1 MPRTITGLD
10 VQENLSCEV
19 LDIAQ
24 KVTILGETPTTK
36 KFLAYNPPDDTTTY
50 QDIDVADDI
59 DITTLP
65 EITTT
70 IASDRMLIA
79 HADGTNKKISPA
91 DVGVSYEASRGIVID
106 TSVTP
111 NTISTNTDQSTIS
124 DLDIGSGARLAVLKV
139 PHDITAGTNITLTGV
154 KPGSGGYNGETTVSI
169 NSTDTQYT
177 SGLAIQVNAGTLP
190 TPTIDWKPDL
200 TTLGFT
206 GPYATCL
213 KVPQQLVGSTNI
225 NMTSNYDGSS
235 QVYISATD
243 TNTEYTGGLGIEIIA
258 TDEIN
263 ARTDGNTTS
272 INTGNNTIE
281 VLRVPNQLR
290 SGTNIQMTNSAGL
303 IQTNYDGD
311 QEIVISAISIE
322 YTGGD
327 GIIVDDGDEEISALL
342 DSINNTLGFNAST
355 EIEVLKVP
363 NELRQSNNIVMT
375 NSLGNPIA
383 NFDGH
388 TVVNISLEESPIIEN
403 LTITGGAGFNHIE
416 NMNIA
421 FGNSTTPISGLN
433 GFLFQNGIT
442 GNQLPFQLQGAAP
455 GGFTNSGGGTT
466 STNGFNSLLSPEP
479 TSRYFVFSGGSN
491 PPPSNRWI
499 RTRSIEYLIIQGG
512 TIEAYY
518 IQGNSSNGG
527 ENADGNEDLVFEV
540 LDASFT
546 TILPTVNVS
555 LGATGYIGNL
565 FSLFTYTLTA
575 SQASQGYYLQF
586 RQIAHSGSAFDN
598 YGIKYIRF
606 NSGSSDVRILNLPTS
621 APTETGRIWNDNGI
635 LKIVL

>member
-225 NMTSNYDGSS
+225 NMTSNYDGSG

-281 VLRVPNQLR
+281 VLRVPNELQA
-290 SGTNIQMTNSAGL
+290 GANIIMTAD
-303 IQTNYDGD
+303 YDGSN
-311 QEIVISAISIE
+311 VVSISATDTNTE
-322 YTGGD
+322 YTGGT
-327 GIIVDDGDEEISALL
+327 GIGISITDTINAQTDTILNTT
-342 DSINNTLGFNAST
+342 SINGNNQ
-355 EIEVLKVP
+355 IQVLKVP

-635 LKIVL
+635 LKIV

>member
-225 NMTSNYDGSS
+225 NMTSNYDGSG

-281 VLRVPNQLR
+281 VLRVPNELQA
-290 SGTNIQMTNSAGL
+290 GANIIMTAD
-303 IQTNYDGD
+303 YDGSN
-311 QEIVISAISIE
+311 VVSISATNTNTE
-322 YTGGD
+322 YTGGT
-327 GIIVDDGDEEISALL
+327 GIGISITDTINAQTDTILNTT
-342 DSINNTLGFNAST
+342 SINGNNQ
-355 EIEVLKVP
+355 IQVLKVP

-403 LTITGGAGFNHIE
+403 LTITGGVGFNHIE

-586 RQIAHSGSAFDN
+586 RRIAHSGSAFDN

>member
-10 VQENLSCEV
+10 IQENLSCEV

-50 QDIDVADDI
+50 QDIDVAGDI
-59 DITTLP
+59 DIIALP
-65 EITTT
+65 EITAT

-79 HADGTNKKISPA
+79 HADGSNKKISPEN
-91 DVGVSYEASRGIVID
+91 VGVSYEASRGIVIN

-200 TTLGFT
+200 STLGFS

-213 KVPQQLVGSTNI
+213 KVPNQLIASGANI
-225 NMTSNYDGSS
+225 IMTPGNYDGSG
-235 QVYISATD
+235 QVFISAVNTND
-243 TNTEYTGGLGIEIIA
+243 TYNAGTGIAISVTNTV
-258 TDEIN
+258 N
-263 ARTDGNTTS
+263 ALTDGSTTS
-272 INTGNNTIE
+272 IN
-281 VLRVPNQLR
+281 
-290 SGTNIQMTNSAGL
+290 GTNK
-303 IQTNYDGD
+303 
-311 QEIVISAISIE
+311 IV
-322 YTGGD
+322 
-327 GIIVDDGDEEISALL
+327 
-342 DSINNTLGFNAST
+342 
-355 EIEVLKVP
+355 VLKVP
-363 NELRQSNNIVMT
+363 NKLLASNNIIMT
-375 NSLGNPIA
+375 NNEY
-383 NFDGH
+383 DGSIVTSISAVNTD
-388 TVVNISLEESPIIEN
+388 TVYNAGDNIDISNTNTISLEEAPIIEG
-403 LTITGGAGFNHIE
+403 LTVTGAGFDHVE

-421 FGNSTTPISGLN
+421 FGNAGLNISGLN

-442 GNQLPFQLQGAAP
+442 GAQIPFQLQGVAP
-455 GGFTNSGGGTT
+455 GGFVASGGGTT
-466 STNGFNSLLSPEP
+466 STNGFKSSLSPQP
-479 TSRYFVFSGGSN
+479 TARYFVFSGGTW
-491 PPPSNRWI
+491 PPASNRWI

-512 TIEAYY
+512 TIEAYW
-518 IQGNSSNGG
+518 IQGNSQNGG
-527 ENADGNEDLVFEV
+527 ENADSGEDLKFEV
-540 LDASFT
+540 LDASFNLVGTAT
-546 TILPTVNVS
+546 TVS
-555 LGATGYIGNL
+555 LGQTAYPGNV

-575 SQASQGYYLQF
+575 AQTSQGYYLQF
-586 RQIAHSGSAFDN
+586 RQTGHSGQSFDN

-606 NSGSSDVRILNLPTS
+606 TSGESDVRLLNLPTS
-621 APTETGRIWNDNGI
+621 APTETGRIWSDSGT
-635 LKIVL
+635 LKIT

>member
-1 MPRTITGLD
+1 MSSINGLKRISATSINNSGVFRLGNNYNSGEAGQVIISQGDEQPAVWGINHGATPNALSMGTNINLTSGATSWDGSIAD
-10 VQENLSCEV
+10 VINV
-19 LDIAQ
+19 
-24 KVTILGETPTTK
+24 
-36 KFLAYNPPDDTTTY
+36 PPFYDTTY
-50 QDIDVADDI
+50 DEGKGIEIDYIGPPVPVEPIISVRTDDFTI
-59 DITTLP
+59 NA
-65 EITTT
+65 
-70 IASDRMLIA
+70 IAS
-79 HADGTNKKISPA
+79 
-91 DVGVSYEASRGIVID
+91 
-106 TSVTP
+106 
-111 NTISTNTDQSTIS
+111 
-124 DLDIGSGARLAVLKV
+124 GSNPKNLNVLRV
-139 PHDITAGTNITLTGV
+139 PKELKPGTNITYSPPSATGFN
-154 KPGSGGYNGETTVSI
+154 GSADVII
-169 NSTDTQYT
+169 NATDTKTPNELQQGANIVMT
-177 SGLAIQVNAGTLP
+177 NSLGVNVAE
-190 TPTIDWKPDL
+190 
-200 TTLGFT
+200 F
-206 GPYATCL
+206 
-213 KVPQQLVGSTNI
+213 
-225 NMTSNYDGSS
+225 DGSEVVS
-235 QVYISATD
+235 ISATD
-243 TNTEYTGGLGIEIIA
+243 TNTEYTGGLGIEITA
-258 TDEIN
+258 FDAIN
-263 ARTDGNTTS
+263 ARTDGYTTG

-281 VLRVPNQLR
+281 ILRVPNQLR
-290 SGTNIQMTNSAGL
+290 SGANIQMTNSAGL

-311 QEIVISAISIE
+311 QEIVISATSIE

-621 APTETGRIWNDNGI
+621 APTETGRIWNYNGI

>member
-281 VLRVPNQLR
+281 VLRVPNELQA
-290 SGTNIQMTNSAGL
+290 GANIIMTAD
-303 IQTNYDGD
+303 YDGSN
-311 QEIVISAISIE
+311 VVSISATDTNTE
-322 YTGGD
+322 YTGGT
-327 GIIVDDGDEEISALL
+327 GIGISITDTINAQTDTILNTT
-342 DSINNTLGFNAST
+342 SINGNNQ
-355 EIEVLKVP
+355 IQVLKVP

-403 LTITGGAGFNHIE
+403 LTITGGVGFNHIE

-479 TSRYFVFSGGSN
+479 TSRYFVFSGGTN

-527 ENADGNEDLVFEV
+527 ENADGSTSEDLVFEV
-540 LDASFT
+540 LDASFSPV
-546 TILPTVNVS
+546 LPVITVS
-555 LGATGYIGNL
+555 LGATNYIGNI
-565 FSLFTYTLTA
+565 FSLFTYTLSA
-575 SQASQGYYLQF
+575 AQSSQGYYLQF
-586 RQIAHSGSAFDN
+586 RQTAHSGSAFDN

-606 NSGSSDVRILNLPTS
+606 NLGSSDVRMLNLPTS

-635 LKIVL
+635 LKIV